1 MSLIEIGTLGRP
13 HGVQGEITLHPCTL
27 TTQELLVLKTFTLHA
42 QDGAERTLTL
52 ATARRANEKML
63 VRFTESSV
71 REDAAGLSRGRLLVE
86 RERLPDPGPQATY
99 NFQLVG
105 LDVVTQEGRAVGQ
118 VAEIWPTP
126 AHPVLVVRGPGEVLI
141 PAIAEFVLA
150 VDLTARR
157 ITVRLLPG
165 MEPTAG
171 E

>member
-27 TTQELLVLKTFTLHA
+27 TTLELHALKTFTWHGR
-42 QDGAERTLTL
+42 DGAVKTLTL

-63 VRFTESSV
+63 VRFTESHD
-71 REDAAGLSRGRLLVE
+71 RNDAASLSLGRLMVE
-86 RERLPDPGPQATY
+86 RERLPDPGPEATY

-105 LDVVTQEGRAVGQ
+105 LDVVTEDGRAVGQ

-126 AHPVLVVRGPGEVLI
+126 AHPVLVVRGPGEVLV
-141 PAIAEFVLA
+141 PAIPQFVLG
-150 VDLTARR
+150 VDLAARR

-165 MEPTAG
+165 MEPTA